1 MSLLPGM
8 NISVRENAAK
18 LLGGRSCVVCILMVL
33 QNGPTAPLH
42 KLLSHEDLSIIYFLH
57 ISKLCSGRYILSY
70 FSVGVKVFQKIN
82 VFD

>member
-1 MSLLPGM
+1 
-8 NISVRENAAK
+8 
-18 LLGGRSCVVCILMVL
+18 MVL
-33 QNGPTAPLH
+33 LPLH